1 MEEVDA
7 GDRIEGL
14 GREGNIL
21 GVAQHEADIYIYI
34 YIYIYNTIYLV
45 F

>member
-14 GREGNIL
+14 GGEGNIL

-34 YIYIYNTIYLV
+34 YIYIYI
-45 F
+45 